1 MDEVKRQ
8 IKESAQSDVAI
19 GKNQRNLY
27 MDGEPD
33 YPSKNEIKR
42 RIIAAIF
49 TLYQHDRE
57 LLEVNASER
66 SITHK
71 LAEHLSGEFPSWHVD
86 CEYNRRGSDV
96 KRLSFD
102 FGKLEPCDLEAK
114 TVFPDIIV
122 HRRRTDQN
130 LIVMEVKKATGAE
143 ATKDI
148 EKLKAF
154 TGNPEYDYEHG
165 VFLKLDLNCNVIL
178 ELYKDGTYE
187 EDWTVDLKHELR
199 RLGYGE

>member
-1 MDEVKRQ
+1 MANDSVYPSEEDVKR
-8 IKESAQSDVAI
+8 K
-19 GKNQRNLY
+19 
-27 MDGEPD
+27 
-33 YPSKNEIKR
+33 
-42 RIIAAIF
+42 IIAAICM
-49 TLYQHDRE
+49 LYQHDSE
-57 LLEVNASER
+57 LLDVNESER

-71 LAEHLSGEFPSWHVD
+71 LAEHLSGEFSSWHVD

-130 LIVMEVKKATGAE
+130 LIVMEVKKATGSE

-154 TGNPEYDYEHG
+154 TGNPEYGYKHG
-165 VFLKLDLNCNVIL
+165 MFLKLGLNSNVIL
-178 ELYKDGTYE
+178 ELYKDGAFE
-187 EDWTVDLKHELR
+187 EDWTVDIQRELR
-199 RLGYGE
+199 SLGYGE

>member
-8 IKESAQSDVAI
+8 IKESAQSNVAI

-42 RIIAAIF
+42 RIITAICM
-49 TLYQHDRE
+49 LYRHDSE
-57 LLEVNASER
+57 LLDVNASER

-86 CEYNRRGSDV
+86 CEYNRHGSDV
-96 KRLSFD
+96 KRLSFEFD
-102 FGKLEPCDLEAK
+102 KLEPCDLEAK

-122 HRRRTDQN
+122 HHRQTDDN
-130 LIVMEVKKATGAE
+130 LLVIEMKKNGNDT
-143 ATKDI
+143 TKD
-148 EKLKAF
+148 EDKLKAF
-154 TGNPEYDYEHG
+154 TGPEYDYFLGLLLVLKESDFEMQWFAEG
-165 VFLKLDLNCNVIL
+165 ERLEVFPKSKL
-178 ELYKDGTYE
+178 EAS
-187 EDWTVDLKHELR
+187 
-199 RLGYGE
+199 GYGE